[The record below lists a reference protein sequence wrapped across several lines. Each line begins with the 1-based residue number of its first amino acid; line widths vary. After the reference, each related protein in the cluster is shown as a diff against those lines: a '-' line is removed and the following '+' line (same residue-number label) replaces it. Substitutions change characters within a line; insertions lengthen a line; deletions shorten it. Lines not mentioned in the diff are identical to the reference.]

1 MRVELSEL
9 ALDDLQQLDELYAR
23 SGGTGH
29 EPSGLVLAAA
39 EHLASFPLMGAI
51 HHDAV
56 LAQRGFRKLLAGNY
70 VAVYRVDGRRVV
82 IYRVF
87 DQRSNYAAHM

>member
-1 MRVELSEL
+1 MRAELSEL

-23 SGGTGH
+23 SGGSGH
-29 EPSGLVLAAA
+29 DPSELVLAAA

-56 LAQRGFRKLLAGNY
+56 LARRGFRKLLAGNY
-70 VAVYRVDGRRVV
+70 VAVYRMDGQRIV